1 MKPTVYLPV
10 ADLCLTGLRRVSASS
25 AARFD
30 AGRIETQRHWTEM
43 EGKQVGTNDQRKQSA
58 GSSGPKRT
66 P

>member
-1 MKPTVYLPV
+1 MKPTVYLP
-10 ADLCLTGLRRVSASS
+10 ASDLCLTGLRRVSASS
-25 AARFD
+25 VARFD
-30 AGRIETQRHWTEM
+30 AGRIGPQRHWDEM